1 MTPAQVVTRVTE
13 ASPGFTDSSTRPEGD
28 ETHVAATRD
37 DVPTESGVA
46 MKSLARL
53 VLIGLISL
61 APLVSGCDYR
71 SVSIQIPGFDAFAVE
86 GIWFWKLDPATGQYE
101 RAGGIR
107 LLRDATAETSWPQL
121 ASGAELI
128 AYSNTTQ
135 EEVVLPAEVIRD
147 PAKPDEVTLRLL
159 YLNSDEPGVFKATIF
174 NAAGESELSDQ
185 TIAL

>member
-1 MTPAQVVTRVTE
+1 
-13 ASPGFTDSSTRPEGD
+13 
-28 ETHVAATRD
+28 
-37 DVPTESGVA
+37 
-46 MKSLARL
+46 MKKHLARL
-53 VLIGLISL
+53 ALIGLISL

-71 SVSIQIPGFDAFAVE
+71 SVSIKIPGFDTFAVE
-86 GIWFWKLDPATGQYE
+86 GIWFWKLDPVTGQYE

-107 LLRDATAETSWPQL
+107 FHRDAAAEPWWPEL
-121 ASGAELI
+121 SADAELI

-147 PAKPDEVTLRLL
+147 PAAPDQVTLRLL
-159 YLNSDEPGVFKATIF
+159 YLNPDEPGTFKATLF